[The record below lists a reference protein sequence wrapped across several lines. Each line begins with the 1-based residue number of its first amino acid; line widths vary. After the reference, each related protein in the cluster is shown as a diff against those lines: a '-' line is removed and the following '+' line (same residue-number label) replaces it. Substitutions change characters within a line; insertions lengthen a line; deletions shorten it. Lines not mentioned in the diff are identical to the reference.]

1 MNKTD
6 FGAMTPAQEAAFE
19 RRAEAWFRGHRPCPP
34 GRDPRFW
41 NKRDLPGAADAYR
54 MGYERIRWDA
64 PGPGGTGGGDGPPLA
79 PANDLS
85 DASAVMDAAN
95 HSPAQA

>member
-1 MNKTD
+1 
-6 FGAMTPAQEAAFE
+6 MTPAQEAAFE

-54 MGYERIRWDA
+54 NGYERIRWDA
-64 PGPGGTGGGDGPPLA
+64 PGAGGKGCPGLV
-79 PANDLS
+79 PANDVS

>member
-1 MNKTD
+1 
-6 FGAMTPAQEAAFE
+6 MTPAQEAAFE

-34 GRDPRFW
+34 GRDPRFC

-54 MGYERIRWDA
+54 ICYDRIRWNA
-64 PGPGGTGGGDGPPLA
+64 PGAGGTGGGDGGDGGDGPPLA